1 LFHISCTFSNSVVWI
16 SFFFNGICFF
26 SFDVSYSC
34 LFNIMKRVGS
44 LSAVHI
50 VCILRWIIVIVAV
63 IVGEIANF
71 AAYAFAPAIL
81 VTPLGALSI
90 IIRQENIHLCLSYI
104 GLFYNANFHF
114 CLAVLFL
121 HMLCYR
127 KSYTFLGF
135 SVVFFVSWVQ
145 HQLFSM
151 HLKNVRLSLWR
162 KCGTLQQSQVYISLR
177 NKKKV
182 VRWLIN
188 SFCCFPP
195 PPPHL
200 SHNVVI
206 LALWYLLQLFSCMLL
221 LS

>member
-1 LFHISCTFSNSVVWI
+1 MLTFCFISCTFSNSVVWT

-121 HMLCYR
+121 HMLCYK

-145 HQLFSM
+145 HQLFFM
-151 HLKNVRLSLWR
+151 HLKNVRLSL
-162 KCGTLQQSQVYISLR
+162 
-177 NKKKV
+177 
-182 VRWLIN
+182 
-188 SFCCFPP
+188 
-195 PPPHL
+195 
-200 SHNVVI
+200 
-206 LALWYLLQLFSCMLL
+206 
-221 LS
+221 